1 MLTAEHPANPIPT
14 SAVDLLHPLNIS
26 DMRQDMLPAYFDA
39 VRRKSGRVIQAMVD
53 KSGDAAIA
61 KSIAAIRD
69 KKPAD
74 GAALVKLVQDA
85 SGLDVTPM
93 LGKGS

>member
-1 MLTAEHPANPIPT
+1 
-14 SAVDLLHPLNIS
+14 
-26 DMRQDMLPAYFDA
+26 
-39 VRRKSGRVIQAMVD
+39 MVD

-74 GAALVKLVQDA
+74 GAALDKARAGRERLGRDTNA
-85 SGLDVTPM
+85 
-93 LGKGS
+93 GKGS

>member
-1 MLTAEHPANPIPT
+1 
-14 SAVDLLHPLNIS
+14 V
-26 DMRQDMLPAYFDA
+26 
-39 VRRKSGRVIQAMVD
+39 QAMVD
-53 KSGDAAIA
+53 KAGDAAIA
-61 KSIAAIRD
+61 KSIATIRD

-74 GAALVKLVQDA
+74 GPALVKLVQDA